1 MRFLRSTATLRE
13 IVDVFFE
20 TSSIAIV
27 ACTQLG
33 SIRRWRRRSAHC
45 YESCTTGPLPAQAM
59 LLIHFS
65 VVGVKEDDTFFLKT
79 PSHASTFKS
88 TSWTSGHALTITE
101 SWLIYTG
108 IQLSSSQSQKFPS
121 VGRGSRQRTRWV
133 IGLAFLSAWRHTDA
147 THSCLLY

>member
-65 VVGVKEDDTFFLKT
+65 VVGVKEDDTFFFKT

-101 SWLIYTG
+101 SWIIYTG
-108 IQLSSSQSQKFPS
+108 IPLSSSQSAEISF
-121 VGRGSRQRTRWV
+121 GRTRVSTKNPLGDWFS
-133 IGLAFLSAWRHTDA
+133 FLECVTSHRRYT
-147 THSCLLY
+147 